1 MSPVSARVD
10 AMAASTAA
18 GSFVDALKNGHCH
31 HTWRPMQASAI
42 SMAIQRREMTDSISA
57 STARIT
63 NHGVADTITG
73 MYGSACRSSG
83 SMRRTLHANARAANM
98 TDKTPRRR
106 WRRPRGALVFATG
119 LFFAVPDD
127 APDRRA
133 AEP

>member
-1 MSPVSARVD
+1 
-10 AMAASTAA
+10 
-18 GSFVDALKNGHCH
+18 
-31 HTWRPMQASAI
+31 MQASAI
-42 SMAIQRREMTDSISA
+42 SMAIQRREMIDSISA

-73 MYGSACRSSG
+73 MYGSACRFSG

-106 WRRPRGALVFATG
+106 WRRPRGALVFAAG
-119 LFFAVPDD
+119 LFAVPDD